1 MKNLQA
7 KWIWANN
14 TPQSEEY
21 VFFSKDFDFDGEKTV
36 LKLCAET
43 EYVAYINGTFLGFGQ
58 YAGYPFEKYYDE
70 YDITSLCQKGK
81 NLLTLTVRYE
91 GRNTA
96 THIDDGAG
104 VIFSVLSDEKEI
116 AFSDEST
123 LCCYD
128 ENYLQHE
135 VRFITGQLGN
145 TSTMKQGENN
155 PVNKSVEVEKT
166 MNILPRPVLK
176 AERQE
181 YTEGK
186 PLGNNLYDLGRE
198 IAGYLT
204 LKVKCSQKSS
214 FKIAYGE
221 HLDDGNV
228 RRIIGNRDFSL
239 DFEAG
244 EGESEF
250 TQYFVRIAGRYLEA
264 FIPDGVEILSIGV
277 IPYLYPLTE
286 KGCTLEGL
294 DKKIYETSVRTLRL
308 SMNYHYED
316 CPWREQAL
324 YVLDSRNQM
333 LCGYYAFKERD
344 FQRANLVFISKGAR
358 SDGFLEL
365 TYPAVETPAI
375 PFFSI
380 MYPVAVYEYVLHT
393 GDKTIISEVM
403 PAMKKIMDNF
413 TQRIGGDG
421 LIENLPKPYWNFFEW
436 SEGNMGMGE
445 LTSKEEN
452 KKNTHI
458 ILNCA
463 YIYAG
468 SRYDKLCEM
477 YGSDSG
483 IKFDEVRKGIV
494 SGFFDKDT
502 GLFGTSFTDRNLYS
516 QLCNAFAL
524 LAGVGDERTVDA
536 VKNDKKLIPAT
547 LSMLGYVYD
556 ALLESD
562 FDGNKDFV
570 LSDIR
575 EKYKYMLDNGATSFW
590 ETIKGADDF
599 SKAGSLC
606 HGWSAM
612 PVYYFNK
619 LGVC

>member
-21 VFFSKDFDFDGEKTV
+21 VFFSKDFDFDGKKTV

-70 YDITSLCQKGK
+70 YDITSLCQNGK
-81 NLLTLTVRYE
+81 NILTLTVRYE

-104 VIFSVLSDEKEI
+104 VIFSVLSGEKEL
-116 AFSDEST
+116 AFSDKNT

-244 EGESEF
+244 EGESQF

-333 LCGYYAFKERD
+333 LCGYYAFKEHD
-344 FQRANLVFISKGAR
+344 FQRANLVFISKGTR

-393 GDKTIISEVM
+393 GDKTIIDEVM
-403 PAMKKIMDNF
+403 PTMKKIMDNF
-413 TQRIGGDG
+413 TQRIGDNG

-502 GLFGTSFTDRNLYS
+502 GLFGTSFIDRNLYS

-590 ETIKGADDF
+590 EVLEGGDAF
-599 SKAGSLC
+599 HKAGSLC
-606 HGWSAM
+606 HGWSAI

>member
-21 VFFSKDFDFDGEKTV
+21 VFFSKDFNFDGKKTV

-70 YDITSLCQKGK
+70 YDITSLCKNGK
-81 NLLTLTVRYE
+81 NTITFTVRYE
-91 GRNTA
+91 GCNTL

-104 VIFSVLSDEKEI
+104 FIFSLICDDKEI
-116 AFSDEST
+116 AYSDENT

-128 ENYLQHE
+128 ENYVQHQ
-135 VRFITGQLGN
+135 VRMITSQLGN
-145 TSTMKQGENN
+145 ASAMKVGENN
-155 PVNKSVEVEKT
+155 PVNKSVVIEKT
-166 MNILPRPVLK
+166 RNILKRPVKK
-176 AERQE
+176 AQKQE
-181 YTEGK
+181 YIEAK

-198 IAGYLT
+198 VAGYLT
-204 LKVKCSQKSS
+204 LKLNCKNDCTV
-214 FKIAYGE
+214 KIAYGE
-221 HLDDGNV
+221 HLNDGNV

-413 TQRIGGDG
+413 TQRIGENG

-477 YGSDSG
+477 YGSDSD

-502 GLFGTSFTDRNLYS
+502 GLFGTSFIDRNLYS

-556 ALLESD
+556 ALLESN

-590 ETIKGADDF
+590 EVLEGGDAF
-599 SKAGSLC
+599 HKAGSLC

>member
-14 TPQSEEY
+14 APQPEEY
-21 VFFSKDFDFDGEKTV
+21 VFFSKNFDFDGKKIV
-36 LKLCAET
+36 LKLCAEV
-43 EYVAYINGTFLGFGQ
+43 EYVAYVNGTFLGFGQ

-244 EGESEF
+244 EGESQF

-333 LCGYYAFKERD
+333 LCGYYAFNEQD
-344 FQRANLVFISKGAR
+344 FQRANLVFISKGTR
-358 SDGFLEL
+358 TDGFLEL
-365 TYPAVETPAI
+365 TYPAVDTPAI

-403 PAMKKIMDNF
+403 PTMKKIMDNF
-413 TQRIGGDG
+413 TQRIGENG

-494 SGFFDKDT
+494 SAFFDKDT
-502 GLFGTSFTDRNLYS
+502 GLFGTSFADRNLYS

-524 LAGVGDERTVDA
+524 LAGVGDERTIDA